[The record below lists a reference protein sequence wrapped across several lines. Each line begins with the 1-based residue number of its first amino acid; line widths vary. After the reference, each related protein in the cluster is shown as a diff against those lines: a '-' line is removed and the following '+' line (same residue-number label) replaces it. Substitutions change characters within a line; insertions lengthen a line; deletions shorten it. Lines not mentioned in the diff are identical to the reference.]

1 MNSSTVSFSQ
11 QFIAAL
17 ESRNAEVHSNDTL
30 TALSNARRSAVALDK
45 VMSLPAFAEV
55 APELLRR
62 VRIANP
68 NSDKLNFIAVKVLVK
83 IVSTLQALATQLR
96 SDLDPYTNAI
106 GANLINLHQITNK
119 SNLVCLS
126 KSIAYNALDEV
137 QMLKVKRDC
146 TPGTASTQ
154 SSSTRMTLHYLGI
167 AEVRKAHA
175 GDVMK
180 LYDNDRAKLFASIF
194 APAKVL
200 TSADEKNEQ
209 QTPAEA
215 PADVPQTQPEAVMPA
230 AVADPQTPDV
240 TAQVH
245 DDSAEV
251 SDLINSLIAEAD
263 ELHDDSE
270 QRQLINEQL
279 SESPS
284 MSEPIDN
291 AAPVS
296 AEGSSVQPESQ
307 QNKGKGKRSNK
318 R

>member
-106 GANLINLHQITNK
+106 GANLINLHQMTNK

-126 KSIAYNALDEV
+126 KSIEYNALDEI

-194 APAKVL
+194 APNKVR
-200 TSADEKNEQ
+200 TSADETGA

-215 PADVPQTQPEAVMPA
+215 PADVPETSPEVMTGLE
-230 AVADPQTPDV
+230 VQDPQTPDV

-263 ELHDDSE
+263 GLHDDTE
-270 QRQLINEQL
+270 QRQLINEQA

-307 QNKGKGKRSNK
+307 QSKGKGKRNNK